1 MRKTQMAL
9 AAVALV
15 ASTAALAEVKVYGNL
30 DGGYASGANSKFY
43 GAGNNATTQFGITGS
58 EDIGGGLKASFN
70 LLSGINIAKG
80 AMGDNGGG
88 NTNLFNRGASVGVS
102 NENVGITIGNQF
114 SNVVAAA
121 GFATGGNGVGGD
133 GINVPAVVRLFGG
146 APGQIRQSIGG
157 AAAGNTG
164 FFISEAVQVSANVA
178 GVSANVMYRMVDK
191 NATNSSYLGLT
202 ASTSVSGINVAVGF
216 QDAGYATSTDSYKSY
231 FVAANTNFGD
241 VRVNVA
247 AADNSG
253 RSTVKSSTYSLG
265 ASMPLVAGI
274 SGGISYAN
282 GTDTQGSQTGLA
294 LEYALSKQSKVY
306 ANYLTF
312 SKAGGGAAIANDGN
326 LTITGKSLT
335 TVGLSHAF

>member
-1 MRKTQMAL
+1 MKKTQMAL

-15 ASTAALAEVKVYGNL
+15 ASTVAMAEVKVFGNL

-43 GAGNNATTQFGITGS
+43 GAGNNATTQFGISGS

-114 SNVVAAA
+114 SNAVLAA

-146 APGQIRQSIGG
+146 SAGAVTQGG
-157 AAAGNTG
+157 TATG
-164 FFISEAVQVSANVA
+164 FFIPQALQVSANVA
-178 GVSANVMYRMVDK
+178 GISSNLMYRMVDK
-191 NATNSSYLGLT
+191 SATDSSYMGLT
-202 ASTSVSGINVAVGF
+202 ASTSVSGINVAVGY
-216 QDAGYATSTDSYKSY
+216 QDAGYATASSNYKSY
-231 FVAANTNFGD
+231 FIAANTNFGD

-253 RSTVKSSTYSLG
+253 ANKSSTYSLG
-265 ASMPLVAGI
+265 ASMPLAAGI
-274 SGGISYAN
+274 SGGVSYAN